1 MRHGLLYRIFPT
13 LTLQIINLYSVK
25 QCQKLEF
32 GGSGEIRTHGG
43 LTPSSVFKTGALNR
57 SATLPWATSYK
68 HSIYLANTFLQKS
81 HQVAKIKTKSFSSL
95 NFQVCHNELN

>member
-1 MRHGLLYRIFPT
+1 MCLIPFK
-13 LTLQIINLYSVK
+13 I
-25 QCQKLEF
+25 F

-68 HSIYLANTFLQKS
+68 HSIYLANTFLQKP

>member
-1 MRHGLLYRIFPT
+1 MNSKKGIKKT
-13 LTLQIINLYSVK
+13 LTESGFF
-25 QCQKLEF
+25 EF